1 MGIFPILTVAILLIK
16 NINILLNSHETN
28 NVIKTLPKFLI
39 LIEYCYYFNVELT
52 LKQGLVNNTLIELI
66 WLINVKHLM
75 KGKH

>member
-1 MGIFPILTVAILLIK
+1 MGIFPIPTVPIVL
-16 NINILLNSHETN
+16 NINLLLNSHETN

-52 LKQGLVNNTLIELI
+52 LKQGLVVNYTLIELI

>member
-1 MGIFPILTVAILLIK
+1 MGIFPIPTVPIVL
-16 NINILLNSHETN
+16 NINLLLNSHETN

-39 LIEYCYYFNVELT
+39 LIEYCYYFNVELI
-52 LKQGLVNNTLIELI
+52 LKQGLVVNYTLIELI

>member
-1 MGIFPILTVAILLIK
+1 MEIFPIWTVAIV
-16 NINILLNSHETN
+16 INTNVLLNSREAN

-39 LIEYCYYFNVELT
+39 LIAYCYYFNVEIT
-52 LKQGLVNNTLIELI
+52 IKQGLVVNYTLIKLI